1 MMALD
6 VRSILDLPAVYALWQ
21 APFVAQKI
29 APFLAAGPAARAGRV
44 LELGCGPGTNAHL
57 FDPQG
62 FVGIDLSPHYVEAAR
77 RRNRGRFV
85 CGDAA
90 TFDLAD
96 EAPFDRVFINSLL
109 HHLRDEQVESLL
121 TRAAGT
127 LAAHG
132 EIHVLDLTL
141 PRRPSVARFLARADR
156 GGFVRPLATWK
167 VMLGRHFNTVAIE
180 PYAVRCVGVSC
191 WEMFYFRGRQRTRL
205 PRGSSA

>member
-1 MMALD
+1 MAFD

-44 LELGCGPGTNAHL
+44 LELGCGPGTNARL
-57 FDPQG
+57 FDPEG
-62 FVGIDLSPHYVEAAR
+62 YVGIDLSPSYVEAAR
-77 RRNRGRFV
+77 RRHRGRFM

-90 TFDLAD
+90 AFDLPG
-96 EAPFDRVFINSLL
+96 EPPFDRVFINSLL

-121 TRAAGT
+121 ARAAGA
-127 LAAHG
+127 LAADG

-141 PRRPSVARFLARADR
+141 PARPSVARFLARADR
-156 GGFVRPLATWK
+156 GGFTRPLETWAA
-167 VMLGRHFNTVAIE
+167 MLGRHFDTVAFE

-191 WEMFYFRGRQRTRL
+191 WENFYFRGRQHTRPL
-205 PRGSSA
+205 QGSPA

>member
-1 MMALD
+1 MD

-62 FVGIDLSPHYVEAAR
+62 YVGIDLSPHYVEAAR
-77 RRNRGRFV
+77 RRHRGRFV

-90 TFDLAD
+90 AFDLPD
-96 EAPFDRVFINSLL
+96 EAPFDRVFVNSLL

-121 TRAAGT
+121 SRAAAA
-127 LAAHG
+127 LAADG
-132 EIHVLDLTL
+132 EIHLLDLTL
-141 PRRPSVARFLARADR
+141 PARPSVARFLARADR
-156 GGFVRPLATWK
+156 GGFARPLAAWRTF
-167 VMLGRHFNTVAIE
+167 VARHFDTVTLE
-180 PYAVRCVGVSC
+180 PYAVRCGGVSC
-191 WEMFYFRGRQRTRL
+191 WEMFYFRGRRH
-205 PRGSSA
+205 A

>member
-1 MMALD
+1 MMDLD

-29 APFLAAGPAARAGRV
+29 GPFLAAGPAARAGRV

-57 FDPQG
+57 FNPQG
-62 FVGIDLSPHYVEAAR
+62 YVGIDLSPNYVEAAR
-77 RRNRGRFV
+77 RRHRGRFV

-90 TFDLAD
+90 AFDLPD
-96 EAPFDRVFINSLL
+96 EPPFDRVFINSLL

-121 TRAAGT
+121 IRAV
-127 LAAHG
+127 AAVAAEG

-141 PRRPSVARFLARADR
+141 PARPSVARFLARADR
-156 GGFVRPLATWK
+156 GGFARPLKTWAA
-167 VMLGRHFNTVAIE
+167 MLGRHFDTVAIE

-191 WEMFYFRGRQRTRL
+191 WEMFYFRGRRFTPAL
-205 PRGSSA
+205 HDSPV